1 MIGALNEGEWTF
13 LSVMLRLRIAMK
25 HDALFPTPMLYF
37 VSALRLPET
46 SNPSK
51 LKPTAPFSLCK
62 REKIHFSSKKYSILL
77 LDCVVFFTFALIK
90 LQRIDKMTTQRYF
103 YSYFFYFTYRVKR
116 EVVR

>member
-1 MIGALNEGEWTF
+1 
-13 LSVMLRLRIAMK
+13 MLRLRIAMK

-37 VSALRLPET
+37 VSALRLQEA

-51 LKPTAPFSLCK
+51 LKSTAPFSPCK
-62 REKIHFSSKKYSILL
+62 REKIHFSSKKHTILL
-77 LDCVVFFTFALIK
+77 LGFEIFFTFALIK
-90 LQRIDKMTTQRYF
+90 PQIIDKMTTQRYF